1 MQLRNNCSA
10 AVHPPNVAA
19 RGSAMQERAAR
30 NAAFAKLQRFVVE
43 QALQAPQYVMFG
55 VTVRSKRVRNYVDGL
70 LTTPKFHQVWLETG
84 SG

>member
-1 MQLRNNCSA
+1 MLARSSCRAFASCST
-10 AVHPPNVAA
+10 PPWRWTIAA
-19 RGSAMQERAAR
+19 RK
-30 NAAFAKLQRFVVE
+30 AAFAKLQRFVVE

-55 VTVRSKRVRNYVDGL
+55 VTVRSKQVRNYVDGL